1 MGREHRRHVP
11 ITCVGFSFKIWE
23 VRVGVLAN
31 LIMWYILFASLII
44 ERSFGCLLF
53 FTFAVLGMRA
63 RGSLLQCAR

>member
-31 LIMWYILFASLII
+31 LIMWYILFASFNNRKEFWL
-44 ERSFGCLLF
+44 SSLF
-53 FTFAVLGMRA
+53 YLCSAGNESQRESTTV
-63 RGSLLQCAR
+63 C